1 VILKSRGRTVP
12 CRIEA
17 DALMAGS
24 FAGRASIRPR
34 VRIGFGKIRS
44 IELLAPEA
52 AVLPAGQ
59 PLVESC
65 LLAFRQQT

>member
-34 VRIGFGKIRS
+34 VRIGFGKS
-44 IELLAPEA
+44 APSSLPSGRPLSAEA
-52 AVLPAGQ
+52 TMTGNAVRP
-59 PLVESC
+59 
-65 LLAFRQQT
+65 R